1 MLVMV
6 LLRDSHLAKDERAGP
21 YVWSRCCDNHLAEDK
36 RAGAYVWSWC
46 CDVTITSLMTREL
59 VPMFGHGVLM

>member
-6 LLRDSHLAKDERAGP
+6 LFH
-21 YVWSRCCDNHLAEDK
+21 DNHLAEDE

-46 CDVTITSLMTREL
+46 CDVTITSLRTREL
-59 VPMFGHGVLM
+59 VPMSGHGVVT